1 MNISMQ
7 LYLQQLFNQFSSQCD
22 SAQARI
28 RSATTMRG
36 VKQAANVHAS
46 ATVRA
51 MPEIRRLGCRVHDCA
66 EDRMSA
72 LLQPHLQALAAC
84 ASSSEM
90 RTLYGRLVRDEWIFL
105 RGDFSRVYVQA
116 DREYHRLLHLAVK
129 AEARPADPEEGET
142 DGESESEGESERP
155 AP

>member
-1 MNISMQ
+1 MNMSTHF
-7 LYLQQLFNQFSSQCD
+7 YLQQLFNQFSSQCD

-36 VKQAANVHAS
+36 VKLAADVHAS

-51 MPEIRRLGCRVHDCA
+51 LPEIRSLGRRVHDCA
-66 EDRMSA
+66 EDRMTA
-72 LLQPHLQALAAC
+72 LLQPQLQALAKC
-84 ASSSEM
+84 ASSAEM
-90 RTLYGRLVRDEWIFL
+90 RAMYGRLVRDEWVFL
-105 RGDFSRVYVQA
+105 RGDFSRVYVRA

-129 AEARPADPEEGET
+129 AEARPADQGEDGAQHEDEG
-142 DGESESEGESERP
+142 DGERP